1 MKKKNIAMMMAGVT
15 VASAVAPVFAN
26 NIAQGEAVEI
36 TINSKNASKLVSE
49 VDRLLTVKYD
59 EVKAG
64 VASQVK
70 DGRVY
75 LITINN
81 KEITNAT
88 ELQNKINALTEGKTL
103 EVKIVDKGHQI
114 IDNKV
119 VDYKFEQY
127 KSVEEIVTL
136 AEADGFVAKA
146 ISTEEVEV
154 KRTETS
160 TDVVK
165 VKVGD
170 DKLDFTSVIEDK
182 KSNLVGF
189 EKNYM
194 DIVDGE
200 ASVITVKNSNAE
212 LTTVDAADLYDGIR
226 ITSEG
231 NVFFDKIEK
240 EKTMTGQTVTVEN
253 EKIFDAGFSQADGK
267 AKFDIVVKNGDKEL
281 EVITV
286 ANEDQHLVRKF
297 AQMVKD
303 IIAGKD
309 VKAVNVVAGDTRF
322 TTAVEVSK
330 QRFEDGKANAVILV
344 GEDAIVDGLAA
355 APLATQENAP
365 ILLAK
370 QNELTKETEEEII
383 RALGTTGLSTKTIYI
398 VGGEARISKELE
410 TKLAKLGAKVERLA
424 GESRQETSIEIAKK
438 LNKYSNAFVVGADGE
453 ADAMSIS
460 ARAAQFKSPIIVA
473 DKEVLNEKTKELL
486 DGKDIEIIGGVNA
499 VSESIEAELKEIDKD
514 NTITRLAG
522 ETRKD
527 TNAAVINKYYSSST
541 TSAFIA
547 KDGYVGGNGKLIDA
561 LTAAPLAAE
570 AKAPIILTT
579 DELSKSQEEVLE
591 LRLSGVTKLTQVGN
605 GIVKSVVEKIAEKIN
620 FFR

>member
-15 VASAVAPVFAN
+15 VASAVAPAFAD
-26 NIAQGEAVEI
+26 NIAQGEAVKI

-64 VASQVK
+64 VVSQVK
-70 DGRVY
+70 DGRAY

-127 KSVEEIVTL
+127 KSVEEIVTSAKAAGL
-136 AEADGFVAKA
+136 VAKA

-154 KRTETS
+154 KKKETS
-160 TDVVK
+160 TDFVN

-170 DKLDFTSVIEDK
+170 DKLDFTSAIEDN

-189 EKNYM
+189 EKNYI
-194 DIVDGE
+194 DILDSE
-200 ASVITVKNSNAE
+200 ANVITVKNSNAE
-212 LTTVDAADLYDGIR
+212 VTTVDAADLYDGIR

-231 NVFFDKIEK
+231 NKFFDKIEK
-240 EKTMTGQTVTVEN
+240 EKTTTGQTVTVEN
-253 EKIFDAGFSQADGK
+253 AKIFDAGFSQADGK

-286 ANEDQHLVRKF
+286 ANEDQYLVK
-297 AQMVKD
+297 MVKN
-303 IIAGKD
+303 IIEGKD

-355 APLATQENAP
+355 APLATQEKAP

-410 TKLAKLGAKVERLA
+410 SKLAKLGAKVERLA

-438 LNKYSNAFVVGADGE
+438 LNTYSNAFVVGADGE

-499 VSESIEAELKEIDKD
+499 VSETIEAELKEIDKD
-514 NTITRLAG
+514 KTITRLSG

-570 AKAPIILTT
+570 TKAPIILTT

-591 LRLSGVTKLTQVGN
+591 LRLSNVTKLTQVGN

>member
-1 MKKKNIAMMMAGVT
+1 MKKKNMAIMMAGVT
-15 VASAVAPVFAN
+15 VASTVAPVFAN
-26 NIAQGEAVEI
+26 NVAQGEAVNI
-36 TINSKNASKLVSE
+36 TINSKNASKLISE
-49 VDRLLTVKYD
+49 VDRLLAVKYN

-75 LITINN
+75 SITINN
-81 KEITNAT
+81 KEITNVT
-88 ELQNKINALTEGKTL
+88 ELQNKINALTEGSTL
-103 EVKIVDKGHQI
+103 EVTIVDKGHQT
-114 IDNKV
+114 IDNKI

-127 KSVEEIVTL
+127 KSVEEIITL
-136 AEADGFVAKA
+136 AEKAGLVAKA

-154 KRTETS
+154 KRTADS

-170 DKLDFTSVIEDK
+170 DQLDFTNAILDS
-182 KSNLVGF
+182 KSKLVGF
-189 EKNYM
+189 EKDYM
-194 DIVDGE
+194 DIATGE
-200 ASVITVKNSNAE
+200 ASVITVKNSNAK
-212 LTTVDAADLYDGIR
+212 LTTVDAANLYDGIR

-231 NVFFDKIEK
+231 NKFFDKIEK
-240 EKTMTGQTVTVEN
+240 DKTTTGQTVTVEN
-253 EKIFDAGFSQADGK
+253 ERIFDAGFSQEDGK
-267 AKFDIVVKNGDKEL
+267 AKFDIVVKKDAKEL

-286 ANEDQHLVRKF
+286 SNEDQHLVRAF

-303 IIAGKD
+303 AIDGKE

-322 TTAVEVSK
+322 TTAIEVSK
-330 QRFEDGKANAVILV
+330 QRFEDGRANAVILV

-370 QNELTKETEEEII
+370 QNELTQETEAEVI
-383 RALGTTGLSTKTIYI
+383 RALGTTGLSSKTIYL
-398 VGGEARISKELE
+398 VGGEARISKDLE

-424 GESRQETSIEIAKK
+424 GNSRQETSIAIAKK
-438 LNKYSNAFVVGADGE
+438 LNNYNNAFVVGADGE

-473 DKEVLNEKTKELL
+473 DKVELNEKTTELL
-486 DGKDIEIIGGVNA
+486 KGKDIEIIGGVNA
-499 VSESIEAELKEIDKD
+499 VSEAVEAQLKEIDKD
-514 NTITRLAG
+514 ETVTRLAG

-527 TNAAVINKYYSSST
+527 TNAAVINKYYSAA

-579 DELSKSQEEVLE
+579 DSLSKNQEEVLE
-591 LRLSGVTKLTQVGN
+591 LRLSNVTKLTQIGN
-605 GIVKSVVEKIAEKIN
+605 GIVQSVVEKIAEKIN